1 MSLKAYNGMMTKKG
15 FKYIQD
21 ETIKRIDKFKEVSKN
36 KIAERYADLFVKYLD
51 LDESIKSD
59 LKFDAINEEDILSQ
73 IDKINSKNIL
83 SYIFQASKIL
93 SKSKYVNDFT
103 VHLNLTIEEIE
114 NKILVYPNILV
125 NEHKDILLEY
135 LDDWYCQNQCDP
147 DNRVSKDEWNERSKD
162 WYAFNEISNY
172 QCQIQLF
179 KPDNIFKNLLNEF
192 RGDDLINRILK
203 FIPSKEKRIKDKAI
217 HLILKEYQ
225 MNDVFDYMK
234 LKKEL
239 LDNNEK
245 IQNYIEEM
253 KVDVVDINCDLIKE
267 LEFKKY

>member
-1 MSLKAYNGMMTKKG
+1 M
-15 FKYIQD
+15 
-21 ETIKRIDKFKEVSKN
+21 
-36 KIAERYADLFVKYLD
+36 
-51 LDESIKSD
+51 
-59 LKFDAINEEDILSQ
+59 
-73 IDKINSKNIL
+73 
-83 SYIFQASKIL
+83 

-135 LDDWYCQNQCDP
+135 LDDWYCQNQSDS
-147 DNRVSKDEWNERSKD
+147 DENVSKDEWNERSKD

-172 QCQIQLF
+172 LCQIQLF
-179 KPDNIFKNLLNEF
+179 KPDEIFNNLLNDF

-217 HLILKEYQ
+217 HLILKEYE
-225 MNDVFDYMK
+225 MNDVFDYLK

-239 LDNNEK
+239 LSDNRK
-245 IQNYIEEM
+245 VQNYIDEM
-253 KVDVVDINCDLIKE
+253 KVDVVDINYDLIKD
-267 LEFKKY
+267 LEFKK

>member
-1 MSLKAYNGMMTKKG
+1 MSLRAYNGMMTKKG

-21 ETIKRIDKFKEVSKN
+21 ETIKRIDKFKDISKN

-59 LKFDAINEEDILSQ
+59 LKFDAINEKDILSL

-83 SYIFQASKIL
+83 YYIFQTSKIL
-93 SKSKYVNDFT
+93 SKSKYLNDFT

-135 LDDWYCQNQCDP
+135 LDDWYCQNQSDS
-147 DNRVSKDEWNERSKD
+147 DENVSKDEWNERSKD

-172 QCQIQLF
+172 LCQIQLF
-179 KPDNIFKNLLNEF
+179 KPDEIFNNLLNDF

-217 HLILKEYQ
+217 HLILKEYE
-225 MNDVFDYMK
+225 MNDVFDYLK

-239 LDNNEK
+239 LSDNRK
-245 IQNYIEEM
+245 VQNYIDEM
-253 KVDVVDINCDLIKE
+253 KVDVVDINYDLIKD
-267 LEFKKY
+267 LEFKK

>member
-1 MSLKAYNGMMTKKG
+1 MSLRAYNGMMTKKG
-15 FKYIQD
+15 FKFIQN
-21 ETIKRIDKFKEVSKN
+21 ETIQRIDKFKEASKDQ
-36 KIAERYADLFVKYLD
+36 IAERYADLFVKYLD

-83 SYIFQASKIL
+83 SYIFQTSKIL
-93 SKSKYVNDFT
+93 SKSKYANDFT
-103 VHLNLTIEEIE
+103 VNLNLTIEEIE

-125 NEHKDILLEY
+125 NKHKDILLEY
-135 LDDWYCQNQCDP
+135 LDDWYCQNQSDS
-147 DNRVSKDEWNERSKD
+147 DDSVSEDEWNERSKD

-172 QCQIQLF
+172 LCQIQLF
-179 KPDNIFKNLLNEF
+179 KPDNIFYGLMNEF

-217 HLILKEYQ
+217 HLILKEYK
-225 MNDVFDYMK
+225 MNVRR
-234 LKKEL
+234 EL
-239 LDNNEK
+239 LSNNKK
-245 IQNYIEEM
+245 IQNYIDEM
-253 KVDVVDINCDLIKE
+253 KVDVVDINYDLIKD

>member
-21 ETIKRIDKFKEVSKN
+21 ETIKRIDKFKDISKN

-59 LKFDAINEEDILSQ
+59 LKFDAINEKDILSL

-83 SYIFQASKIL
+83 YYIFQTSKIL
-93 SKSKYVNDFT
+93 SKSKYLNDFT

-135 LDDWYCQNQCDP
+135 LDDWYCQNQSDS
-147 DNRVSKDEWNERSKD
+147 DENVSKDEWNERSKD

-172 QCQIQLF
+172 LCQIQLF
-179 KPDNIFKNLLNEF
+179 KPDEIFNNLLNDF

-217 HLILKEYQ
+217 HLILKEYE
-225 MNDVFDYMK
+225 MNDVFDYFK

-239 LDNNEK
+239 LSDNRK
-245 IQNYIEEM
+245 VQNYIDEM
-253 KVDVVDINCDLIKE
+253 KVDVVDINYDLIKD
-267 LEFKKY
+267 LEFKK

>member
-21 ETIKRIDKFKEVSKN
+21 ETIKRIDKFKDISKN

-59 LKFDAINEEDILSQ
+59 LKFDAINEKDILSL

-83 SYIFQASKIL
+83 YYIFQTSKIL
-93 SKSKYVNDFT
+93 SKSKYLNDFT

-135 LDDWYCQNQCDP
+135 LDDWYCQNQSDS
-147 DNRVSKDEWNERSKD
+147 DENVSKDEWNERSKD
-162 WYAFNEISNY
+162 WYVFNEISNY
-172 QCQIQLF
+172 LCQIQLF
-179 KPDNIFKNLLNEF
+179 KPDEIFNNLLNDF

-217 HLILKEYQ
+217 HLILKEYE
-225 MNDVFDYMK
+225 MNDVFDYLK

-239 LDNNEK
+239 LSDNRK
-245 IQNYIEEM
+245 VQNYIDEM
-253 KVDVVDINCDLIKE
+253 KVDVVDINYDLIKD
-267 LEFKKY
+267 LEFKK

>member
-21 ETIKRIDKFKEVSKN
+21 ETIKRIDKFKDISKN

-59 LKFDAINEEDILSQ
+59 LKFDAINEKDILSQ
-73 IDKINSKNIL
+73 IDEINSKNIL
-83 SYIFQASKIL
+83 SYIFQTSKIL
-93 SKSKYVNDFT
+93 SKSKYLNDFT

-135 LDDWYCQNQCDP
+135 LDDWYCQNQSDS
-147 DNRVSKDEWNERSKD
+147 DENVSKDEWNERSKD
-162 WYAFNEISNY
+162 WYVFNEISNY
-172 QCQIQLF
+172 LCQIQLF
-179 KPDNIFKNLLNEF
+179 KPDEIFNNLLNDF

-217 HLILKEYQ
+217 HLILKEYE
-225 MNDVFDYMK
+225 MNDVFDYLK

-239 LDNNEK
+239 LSDNRK
-245 IQNYIEEM
+245 VQNYIDEM
-253 KVDVVDINCDLIKE
+253 KVDVVDINYDLIKD
-267 LEFKKY
+267 LEFKK

>member
-1 MSLKAYNGMMTKKG
+1 MSLRAYNGMMTKKG

-21 ETIKRIDKFKEVSKN
+21 ETIKRIDKFKDISKN

-59 LKFDAINEEDILSQ
+59 LKFDAINEKDILSL

-83 SYIFQASKIL
+83 YYIFQTSKIL
-93 SKSKYVNDFT
+93 SKSKYLNDFT

-135 LDDWYCQNQCDP
+135 LEDWYCQNQCDP
-147 DNRVSKDEWNERSKD
+147 DDRVPEDEWNERSKD
-162 WYAFNEISNY
+162 WYVFNEISNY
-172 QCQIQLF
+172 LCQIQLF
-179 KPDNIFKNLLNEF
+179 KPDEIFNNLLNDF

-217 HLILKEYQ
+217 HLILKEYE
-225 MNDVFDYMK
+225 MNDVFDYLK

-239 LDNNEK
+239 LSDNRK
-245 IQNYIEEM
+245 VQNYIDEM
-253 KVDVVDINCDLIKE
+253 KVDVVDINYDLIKD
-267 LEFKKY
+267 LEFKK

>member
-15 FKYIQD
+15 FKFIQN
-21 ETIKRIDKFKEVSKN
+21 ETIKRIDKFKEASKDQ
-36 KIAERYADLFVKYLD
+36 IAERYADLFVKYLD

-93 SKSKYVNDFT
+93 SKSKYKNEFT
-103 VHLNLTIEEIE
+103 VHLNLTIEEID

-125 NEHKDILLEY
+125 NKHKDILLEY
-135 LDDWYCQNQCDP
+135 LDDWYCQNQSDP
-147 DNRVSKDEWNERSKD
+147 DDSVSEDEWNERSKD
-162 WYAFNEISNY
+162 WYAFNGISNY
-172 QCQIQLF
+172 LCQIHLF
-179 KPDNIFKNLLNEF
+179 KPDNIFYGLMNEF

-217 HLILKEYQ
+217 HLILKEYE
-225 MNDVFDYMK
+225 MDNVFDYMK
-234 LKKEL
+234 LRKEL

-245 IQNYIEEM
+245 IQNYIVEM
-253 KVDVVDINCDLIKE
+253 KVDVVDINYDLIKD

>member
-21 ETIKRIDKFKEVSKN
+21 QTIKRIDKFKEASKDQ
-36 KIAERYADLFVKYLD
+36 IAERYADLYVKYLD
-51 LDESIKSD
+51 LDDSIQTD
-59 LKFDAINEEDILSQ
+59 LRFDAVNEKNILSQ
-73 IDKINSKNIL
+73 IDEINSKNIL
-83 SYIFQASKIL
+83 SYIFQTSKIL
-93 SKSKYVNDFT
+93 SKSKYVNEFT

-147 DNRVSKDEWNERSKD
+147 DENVSEDEWNERNKD
-162 WYAFNEISNY
+162 WYAFNEINNY
-172 QCQIQLF
+172 LCQIQLF
-179 KPDNIFKNLLNEF
+179 KPDDIFKSLMDEF

-217 HLILKEYQ
+217 HLILKENK
-225 MNDVFDYMK
+225 MNDVFNYFELRKK
-234 LKKEL
+234 LLSNNKKV
-239 LDNNEK
+239 
-245 IQNYIEEM
+245 QNYIDEM
-253 KVDVVDINCDLIKE
+253 KVDVVDINYDLIKD